1 MPLNPTKLK
10 PIEIV
15 RIVNTT
21 PLNAVL
27 NDRQLRRHR
36 DRAGFRISDD
46 GGQTVNL
53 FKYAAWLRSELMLRQ
68 SMTPLTYEEKK
79 NAARNRNL
87 ALAMAGRDIG
97 ELPEVV
103 NPEGKKR
110 CRTNFRM
117 FCEEYFPETFSLE
130 WSPDHLKAIH
140 KIETAV
146 LKGGLFALAMP
157 RT

>member
-1 MPLNPTKLK
+1 
-10 PIEIV
+10 
-15 RIVNTT
+15 
-21 PLNAVL
+21 
-27 NDRQLRRHR
+27 
-36 DRAGFRISDD
+36 
-46 GGQTVNL
+46 
-53 FKYAAWLRSELMLRQ
+53 
-68 SMTPLTYEEKK
+68 
-79 NAARNRNL
+79 
-87 ALAMAGRDIG
+87 MAGRDIG

-103 NPEGKKR
+103 NPERKKR

-157 RT
+157 RGSGKIQFD

>member
-68 SMTPLTYEEKK
+68 SMTPLTYEEKTS
-79 NAARNRNL
+79 
-87 ALAMAGRDIG
+87 DFF
-97 ELPEVV
+97 
-103 NPEGKKR
+103 
-110 CRTNFRM
+110 T
-117 FCEEYFPETFSLE
+117 T
-130 WSPDHLKAIH
+130 
-140 KIETAV
+140 
-146 LKGGLFALAMP
+146 
-157 RT
+157 